1 MLAILPLWVWIFGAV
16 IVTSAISGVFGMA
29 GGLILMLILAQFVA
43 VAPAMVLHG
52 VTQFVSNGWRA
63 VLWRRWIVWRIVG
76 LYALGAAPA
85 ILLPVL
91 VAYVP
96 DKATMLILLGTVPY
110 AALALPEAAKLDAA
124 RPAHAVACG
133 FFVAGTQLLAGV
145 AGPLLDVFFVRTNL
159 TRHQVVATKAVCA
172 ATGHIGK
179 LVYFGALLGG
189 GTAGL
194 PAWLPGAL
202 IVAAILGTALGK
214 RVLDGLTDSGFRR
227 WSRVIILTLGA
238 VYLAQAAWLML
249 RPAG

>member
-145 AGPLLDVFFVRTNL
+145 AGPLLDVFFVRSAL
-159 TRHQVVATKAVCA
+159 DRRAVVATKATTQAISHVA
-172 ATGHIGK
+172 KVG
-179 LVYFGALLGG
+179 YYGALL
-189 GTAGL
+189 AGFGAMPG
-194 PAWLPGAL
+194 PAVFGAAVLAAL
-202 IVAAILGTALGK
+202 IGTTLAGPLLEK
-214 RVLDGLTDSGFRR
+214 LSNAQFRR
-227 WSRVIILTLGA
+227 WTRAIVLAVGGVSILQGVVL
-238 VYLAQAAWLML
+238 LAA
-249 RPAG
+249 P

>member
-145 AGPLLDVFFVRTNL
+145 AGPGRHRQLAAQRVARRHRLE
-159 TRHQVVATKAVCA
+159 RHQLAGTTLCVAGPPHGRKAHGLDHGEA
-172 ATGHIGK
+172 QRRFDR
-179 LVYFGALLGG
+179 FGQCIRRVRFNGVRLNLDGILLGF
-189 GTAGL
+189 
-194 PAWLPGAL
+194 
-202 IVAAILGTALGK
+202 
-214 RVLDGLTDSGFRR
+214 DG
-227 WSRVIILTLGA
+227 
-238 VYLAQAAWLML
+238 
-249 RPAG
+249 